1 MLFTVARY
9 PTCPGGQVSP
19 VLLMIPECLQWLALR
34 DNVKVPAAV
43 RPLRPLGFAGI
54 VIPEIVQMFRVT
66 QQVSDPG
73 WVDFDLDVPLILPI
87 PGPRPAA
94 SYLCF
99 QIFYGVDDLKKHLY
113 L

>member
-1 MLFTVARY
+1 MLCTVARY
-9 PTCPGGQVSP
+9 PTCPGQVGP
-19 VLLMIPECLQWLALR
+19 VLLMIPECLQRLALR

-66 QQVSDPG
+66 QQLSDPG
-73 WVDFDLDVPLILPI
+73 WVDFDLDVQLILPI

-94 SYLCF
+94 SYLYRVTITLV
-99 QIFYGVDDLKKHLY
+99 QNLRLTSN
-113 L
+113 